1 MDNKSAKTLS
11 ILGIPP
17 EGVKQ
22 RLKDRGMEINH
33 FKCVASSYGTR
44 LSSGENSVTDS
55 LRIIEESCAPFF
67 CSGNLSPARVL
78 IKSAMRA
85 SARLVFAESC
95 TGGLAGSL
103 VTGIAGSSD
112 VFWGSMV
119 TYANEA
125 KERVLGV
132 STIDAHGAVS
142 EETVKAMALGAM
154 KLSGANASLAVSG
167 IAGPGGGTI
176 DKPVGTVWFAF
187 TFQEQ
192 MQTLK
197 CVFSGSRAQVRLKAA
212 AVALAGLA
220 NQINGALLDTTWIA
234 DYTWY

>member
-1 MDNKSAKTLS
+1 MDTISGKTLN
-11 ILGIPP
+11 ILGISPA
-17 EGVKQ
+17 GVKK
-22 RLKDRGMEINH
+22 RLRDRGMEKNDLNY
-33 FKCVASSYGTR
+33 AANAYGTVI
-44 LSSGENSVTDS
+44 SSGESSLTDVF
-55 LRIIEESCAPFF
+55 RAIEESFSPFT
-67 CSGNLSPARVL
+67 CSGNRTPAQVL
-78 IKSAMRA
+78 INSAVQA
-85 SARLVFAESC
+85 SALLVFAESC

-132 STIDAHGAVS
+132 STIGEHGAVS
-142 EETVKAMALGAM
+142 EETVKAMAVGAM
-154 KLSGANASLAVSG
+154 KVSDANAALAVSG
-167 IAGPGGGTI
+167 IAGPGGGTP

-187 TFQEQ
+187 KFLEQ

-197 CVFSGSRAQVRLKAA
+197 CVFSGSRAQVRRKAA
-212 AVALAGLA
+212 GVALAGLA
-220 NQINGALLDTTWIA
+220 NQINGALLDTAWIA